1 MCALQQQLVASEGR
15 ERQQAQTAATAT
27 AQLQEARAEA
37 RRLRQEKEE
46 RGQQGEGGETADE
59 EDHFAMQQMR
69 QDLQVLAPPPLP
81 SRLLCQLDGC
91 PACAVRVELRECGD
105 YEEGGS
111 RSVVRAQRVLEEVP
125 VEQRLAEEFRLGSG
139 EGG

>member
-1 MCALQQQLVASEGR
+1 MRVYHARVEPRSIALEGNGQPGERNHPEEVLEEPRALPMCAR
-15 ERQQAQTAATAT
+15 
-27 AQLQEARAEA
+27 
-37 RRLRQEKEE
+37 
-46 RGQQGEGGETADE
+46 
-59 EDHFAMQQMR
+59 HQM
-69 QDLQVLAPPPLP
+69 VLAPPPLP